1 MQGGLSQPHPQSPT
15 NATTSNRRGICK
27 SSLEGGFSLEAA
39 ERGGDDEVAM
49 QGKILEE
56 SQNSTLVQS
65 EGTTKQKKELS
76 ETELATE
83 LLLETEK

>member
-1 MQGGLSQPHPQSPT
+1 MQS
-15 NATTSNRRGICK
+15 
-27 SSLEGGFSLEAA
+27 
-39 ERGGDDEVAM
+39 
-49 QGKILEE
+49 KIPKE

-83 LLLETEK
+83 LLLETEKQAH